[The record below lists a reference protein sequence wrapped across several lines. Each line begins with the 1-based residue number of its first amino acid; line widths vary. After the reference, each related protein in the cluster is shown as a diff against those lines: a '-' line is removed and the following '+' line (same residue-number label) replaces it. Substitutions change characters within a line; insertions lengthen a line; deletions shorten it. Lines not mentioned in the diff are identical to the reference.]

1 MEVKLQLDNVA
12 FAYDNKK
19 DVFTGI
25 SLSIETGDLLCLL
38 GPNGAG
44 KTTLFKTLLGLLK
57 PQLGQIYLN
66 ERNISDWSRKK
77 LAHFMGYVPQSHIPP
92 FPYSVMDIVLMGR
105 TAHLRNYASPNRQ
118 DKKIAQ
124 ESLDTLGISHLRKA
138 NYAEISGGERQLALI
153 ARALT
158 QQPQFLVLDEPTSN
172 LDFGNQ
178 VKVLNCIKLL
188 ADQGLGVIMSSHFPD
203 DAFQYAT
210 KVALLKDGQI
220 QRRGRPEEVLTEENL
235 RQIYNVDIKIA
246 IAYAGNG
253 EGYRVCIPVVA

>member
-1 MEVKLQLDNVA
+1 MKLELNDVA
-12 FAYDNKK
+12 FGYEENKN
-19 DVFTGI
+19 VFNGV
-25 SLSIETGDLLCLL
+25 SLTVEAGEVLCLL

-57 PQLGQIYLN
+57 PQLGQILLDG
-66 ERNISDWSRKK
+66 RNISRWTRKEI
-77 LAHFMGYVPQSHIPP
+77 AHFMGYVPQNHIPP

-105 TAHLRNYASPNRQ
+105 TAHLRNYASPNHH
-118 DKKIAQ
+118 DKKIADA
-124 ESLDTLGISHLRKA
+124 SLDTLGISYLRKA
-138 NYAEISGGERQLALI
+138 NYSEISGGERQLVLI

-178 VKVLNCIKLL
+178 AKVLNCIKML
-188 ADQGLGVIMSSHFPD
+188 ADDGLGVIMSSHFPD
-203 DAFQYAT
+203 DAFQYAS

-220 QRRGRPEEVLTEENL
+220 HRRGTPQEVLTEENL
-235 RQIYNVDIKIA
+235 QEIYNVDIRIA
-246 IAYAGNG
+246 IAYSKTG